1 MFHKVPLFFLSIFF
15 LFSTSIHAMEHLEHC
30 RHLII
35 QTQLSEV
42 KEVVQQN
49 QDILP
54 SEDYKKLIYHIT
66 ISQNTLNQVSD

>member
-1 MFHKVPLFFLSIFF
+1 
-15 LFSTSIHAMEHLEHC
+15 MEHLEHC